1 MTFGQLRCLF
11 AAISAAR
18 ARALLYMHGSTQRR
32 PSPSQTRR
40 QSGPPRSRHWAPRR
54 VQHGKLGNGGQMA
67 GGHGVAVRRARM
79 HRCRQQVREQRGR
92 RPYRGARLAAR
103 LRRARGRSRRA
114 GRRRRVGGAAALPAN
129 TQTAVKH
136 RAAAHSG
143 LNKPDDAARC
153 MAVTHPPFDAC
164 PKWLQR
170 QAPHGTRC
178 SPGRAGAAGAR
189 ARPCVPTRRAPL
201 WPARQTRPGRGA
213 AARSRPHAAAAC
225 APRTAPARA
234 RPDQANPSPDQRLR
248 ALFPCKINPSPDQHL
263 PTLSVGTQA
272 GEGRPHSRAG
282 ASQAWRPG

>member
-1 MTFGQLRCLF
+1 VTFGQLRCLF

-153 MAVTHPPFDAC
+153 LTVTHPPFDAC
-164 PKWLQR
+164 P
-170 QAPHGTRC
+170 C
-178 SPGRAGAAGAR
+178 VAAMPKVLR
-189 ARPCVPTRRAPL
+189 
-201 WPARQTRPGRGA
+201 A
-213 AARSRPHAAAAC
+213 AARQVLAGLGAWG
-225 APRTAPARA
+225 PARA
-234 RPDQANPSPDQRLR
+234 L
-248 ALFPCKINPSPDQHL
+248 
-263 PTLSVGTQA
+263 
-272 GEGRPHSRAG
+272 HSRNRSLAPRAWPAVRVG
-282 ASQAWRPG
+282 PASWLLIRQ